1 MKGERG
7 REMKRVAKRIKGS
20 MVYSPGKAK
29 PIVVVDGSSKS
40 GFKKW
45 RKTTIQP
52 SHVPKKMTAAGL
64 LVRG

>member
-1 MKGERG
+1 MSEREG
-7 REMKRVAKRIKGS
+7 RKRITES
-20 MVYSPGKAK
+20 MDLFPGKGK

-52 SHVPKKMTAAGL
+52 SYVPKKMTAAEL
-64 LVRG
+64 LVRR

>member
-1 MKGERG
+1 MR
-7 REMKRVAKRIKGS
+7 RVGKRIRGS
-20 MVYSPGKAK
+20 MDYSPGKGK

-52 SHVPKKMTAAGL
+52 SYVPKNMTAAEL